1 MTVSERNIMPQ
12 PSAGGDLPEFQ
23 VVLRGYDRQ
32 QVEKFIGELTSRVT
46 AERLRADHMERTLA
60 QAQAEVATARNQPP
74 PSFEH
79 LGSEAARVL
88 EQAGSTANLLVEEA
102 RGRGRRIIEDAE
114 TQAADLIAE
123 AERRAGELDATAR
136 QTLEESADERE
147 RVLVEAR
154 EEAQRLHERV
164 ESEASTAVEQ
174 ARSAA
179 ESIRERATAEQS
191 DLEAATARLRESRDG
206 MLEYLGR
213 MHASLGELLTEAVE
227 GRFRATAEPA
237 SEWVDATLVADDTN
251 GADGSEPAA
260 EHEAPA
266 APAP

>member
-1 MTVSERNIMPQ
+1 MSVSERNIMPQ

-79 LGSEAARVL
+79 LGTQAARVL

-114 TQAADLIAE
+114 TQATELIAE

-136 QTLEESADERE
+136 QTLEESAEERE
-147 RVLVEAR
+147 RVLADAR
-154 EEAQRLHERV
+154 EEAERLRERV
-164 ESEASTAVEQ
+164 ESEAGTAVEQ
-174 ARSAA
+174 ARTAA
-179 ESIRERATAEQS
+179 ESIRERATAEQA
-191 DLEAATARLRESRDG
+191 DLEGATTRLRESRDG

-227 GRFRATAEPA
+227 GRFHATPEPA
-237 SEWVDATLVADDTN
+237 PEWVDGTLVVEEAHGT
-251 GADGSEPAA
+251 DGSEPAQ
-260 EHEAPA
+260 EPA
-266 APAP
+266 APVA